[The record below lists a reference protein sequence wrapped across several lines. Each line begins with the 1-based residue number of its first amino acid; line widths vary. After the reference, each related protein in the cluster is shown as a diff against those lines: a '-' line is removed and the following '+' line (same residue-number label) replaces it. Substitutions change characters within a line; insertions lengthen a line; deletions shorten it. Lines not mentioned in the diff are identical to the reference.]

1 MLVLLITTKEM
12 TKESNPHM
20 QTGPLVTIDEEV
32 DDVEEVQGR
41 PGEEEQH
48 AHTHQNPDFFYEFLN
63 FEHTSNLFHFCL
75 LINLIQHT
83 HTHQNPDFFYEFLN
97 FEHTSKLFH
106 FVYCVQNC
114 FCSQMLCWTMERG

>member
-48 AHTHQNPDFFYEFLN
+48 
-63 FEHTSNLFHFCL
+63 
-75 LINLIQHT
+75 T
-83 HTHQNPDFFYEFLN
+83 HTHQNPEFLCIS
-97 FEHTSKLFH
+97 EL
-106 FVYCVQNC
+106 
-114 FCSQMLCWTMERG
+114 

>member
-1 MLVLLITTKEM
+1 MLVLLGTLRITTKEM

-48 AHTHQNPDFFYEFLN
+48 AHTHQDPEFFMN
-63 FEHTSNLFHFCL
+63 F
-75 LINLIQHT
+75 
-83 HTHQNPDFFYEFLN
+83 
-97 FEHTSKLFH
+97 
-106 FVYCVQNC
+106 
-114 FCSQMLCWTMERG
+114 